1 MRNQQDENQQDE
13 NHQEDKQ
20 QKNKQQKDKQHKQT
34 KQGAE
39 ECDYLHPEQCE
50 KHPQN
55 DLDETKK
62 AVQEIADDFI
72 KEENE
77 SKEG

>member
-1 MRNQQDENQQDE
+1 MKNQQDE
-13 NHQEDKQ
+13 KL
-20 QKNKQQKDKQHKQT
+20 QKDKQNKQT

>member
-1 MRNQQDENQQDE
+1 MKNQQGE
-13 NHQEDKQ
+13 KL
-20 QKNKQQKDKQHKQT
+20 QKDKQNKPT
-34 KQGAE
+34 RQGAE

-50 KHPQN
+50 KHTQN

-62 AVQEIADDFI
+62 AVQEIAGDFI

-77 SKEG
+77 SKER